1 MRPSSES
8 ADPDP
13 ADPADTDPADP
24 AEPDTA
30 DPAEPDTADP
40 AEPDT
45 ADPAEPDRADPDRA
59 DPDVTVVLQAYDA
72 FARGDI
78 DQAVAALH
86 PDVEWVE
93 PEEFP
98 YGGPR
103 RGPDAVAAY
112 LRASRAMWAELT
124 SEPTAHRRGDK
135 IVIVHRVHGRLVDGS
150 AQDVTVADVYTLE
163 DGRVVQMTAYAD
175 PAEALAIGS

>member
-1 MRPSSES
+1 MRPSSEP

-13 ADPADTDPADP
+13 
-24 AEPDTA
+24 
-30 DPAEPDTADP
+30 
-40 AEPDT
+40 
-45 ADPAEPDRADPDRA
+45 
-59 DPDVTVVLQAYDA
+59 DVTTVLQAYDA

-98 YGGPR
+98 HGGPR
-103 RGPDAVAAY
+103 HGPGEVADY

-124 SEPTAHRRGDK
+124 SEPTAHRRGDT
-135 IVIVHRVHGRLVDGS
+135 IVVVHRVHGRLVDGS
-150 AQDVTVADVYTLE
+150 AHDVTVADVFTVS
-163 DGRVVQMTAYAD
+163 DGRVVKMTAYAD
-175 PAEALAIGS
+175 PAEALTAD